1 MLTKGT
7 EYSRQELL
15 SRCEESVSAYLAE
28 SGMEG
33 AAAELLKNDVM
44 GQLREMLADGGSI
57 DLHFEALE
65 EELQRIDLDKE
76 ALAEN
81 YTDFMRQISKS
92 TEDAIGAVENQ
103 INATISSVAG
113 EIAADLQGTV
123 TEALESQVDNAT
135 EKISEAIN
143 SKLDAYFPSSS
154 VGNRAKGVGKTS
166 SSALSSAFNMGYE
179 DYLRVFLIIKLLSD
193 ESDMAVTRIGDVIQI
208 NVNEGLNAYE
218 VEHPKKGNFRM
229 AEANTY
235 LEINARIQVKPLLIS
250 QDWFEGWLGENM
262 EYLSYDYHTIA
273 GY

>member
-1 MLTKGT
+1 M
-7 EYSRQELL
+7 
-15 SRCEESVSAYLAE
+15 
-28 SGMEG
+28 
-33 AAAELLKNDVM
+33 
-44 GQLREMLADGGSI
+44 
-57 DLHFEALE
+57 
-65 EELQRIDLDKE
+65 
-76 ALAEN
+76 
-81 YTDFMRQISKS
+81 SKS
-92 TEDAIGAVENQ
+92 TEEAIVAVDEE
-103 INATISSVAG
+103 IRATVSSVAG
-113 EIAADLQGTV
+113 EIATDLQGTV
-123 TEALESQVDNAT
+123 TEALESKVDNAT

-154 VGNRAKGVGKTS
+154 IGNQAKGVGKTS

-250 QDWFEGWLGENM
+250 QDWFEGWLGEKI